1 MEDKKIMQLIQI
13 NGIQAYKDLVEKNPN
28 VVLEFFATWCPH
40 CKAMQPIVEEMAKN
54 RSDVVFVQVDVDRN
68 EELSEAY
75 GIEGTPTFYF
85 VKNGDPVLQDVG
97 EMPYS
102 DLAAFVEKGCKK

>member
-1 MEDKKIMQLIQI
+1 MMQLIQV
-13 NGIQAYKDLVEKNPN
+13 NGIQSYKDLVEKNAN

-40 CKAMQPIVEEMAKN
+40 CKKMQPIVEEMAEN
-54 RSDVVFVQVDVDRN
+54 RSDVVFAQVDVDKN

-75 GIEGTPTFYF
+75 SIEGTPTFYF

-97 EMPYS
+97 EMSYA
-102 DLAAFVEKGCKK
+102 DLAAFVEKGCRK